1 MNYRSTK
8 PPAKGAKR
16 GRNELTEEQKQEVKE
31 AFDLFDT
38 EGTGQIDVKE
48 LKVAMRALGFEPK
61 KEEVRKMISEVD
73 KEGRGVIDFPDF
85 MDLMTIKMVKSNL
98 FRLKEILLKK

>member
-8 PPAKGAKR
+8 PPTKGAKR

-85 MDLMTIKMVKSNL
+85 MDLMTIKMVNPH
-98 FRLKEILLKK
+98 